1 MACVDTRV
9 PPGTRSVRK
18 KAFSQRAGLSIVIFA
33 LGLMSGA
40 TLRAQSSPQQHAY
53 ASDSNAKTV
62 AGFAKN
68 STTGALTAAPGSP
81 FNEGVGPGAL
91 AVDPLGRFLY
101 VLNPSANNVSLFAI
115 DQSTGAL
122 TAVQGSPFSARDAT
136 MPQVLAAEPTGKFLY
151 VGNRQDA
158 AAGSANFGLI
168 DTYLINGPTSVLTPS
183 SVPSQVIPF
192 NPAAMLTDPK
202 GRFLYVV
209 SGFNSMTNDPG
220 GQVDKFQIDATTGSL
235 SGEMIGGS
243 GDEGHSM
250 AIDPL
255 ERFLFVGRGQVSG
268 IIDSYT
274 ISPVDGSFQLQGIL
288 NLGAGAFPLA
298 IAVEASAKYLYTI
311 PSSNSIRGFSI
322 DQTTGLLTELPS
334 SPLSASLIG
343 FFLVADPQGPFLYAT
358 GGNGILGFQVDSA
371 TGALTQI
378 TNVATMASA
387 GLAISGTPA
396 QPVSGPV
403 ATLFPSTM
411 DFGGVNVGT
420 TSATRTISVVNTGGA
435 QLGIMGISITGTNAA
450 DFRETNTCGATL
462 AVNQNCTVS
471 ITFTPLAAGA
481 RSAAL
486 SVSDSAPGTPQ
497 TAPLTGQ
504 GLTPQPAVTLVP
516 GNLTFAD
523 TLEGNTSPAQSVT
536 LTNAGQAT
544 LNISGVTIS
553 GPNPADFAQTND
565 CTTLAPSAGCTI
577 HVTFMP
583 IAAGQRSATISITDN
598 APGSP
603 HTIALSG
610 TGDAPFAVGT
620 TGNNPTAATIT
631 AGQTAQFLLQ
641 LVPNPAFTG
650 TVMLTCT
657 GAPPAATCQANPPT
671 IQVNNANAIPFTV
684 SVPTTARVFLVPYP
698 IESPWLGGGLRLLP
712 MVLVAIAILLLRR
725 IQIAGEIRATR
736 LAWGRAAMG
745 VVVLALAGVAGCGGG
760 SSASPPVQPTPTPV
774 TGTPAGTA
782 TLTVTASSGNLSVPF
797 QLTLTVK

>member
-1 MACVDTRV
+1 MACMDTRV
-9 PPGTRSVRK
+9 PSGLPSVRK

-33 LGLMSGA
+33 LGPMSAA
-40 TLRAQSSPQQHAY
+40 TLQAQSSPQQYAY

-68 STTGALTAAPGSP
+68 STSGALTATPGSP
-81 FNEGVGPGAL
+81 FNEGVGPRAL

-101 VLNPSANNVSLFAI
+101 VLNPGANSVSVFAI

-122 TAVQGSPFSARDAT
+122 AAVQGSPFSAGDAT
-136 MPQVLAAEPTGKFLY
+136 VPQVLAAEPTGKFLY
-151 VGNRQDA
+151 VGNQQDA
-158 AAGSANFGLI
+158 APGSANFGLI

-183 SVPSQVIPF
+183 APSQVIPF

-209 SGFNSMTNDPG
+209 SGFDSMTNDPG

-243 GDEGHSM
+243 RDEGHSM

-255 ERFLFVGRGQVSG
+255 ERFLFVGRGQFSG

-274 ISPVDGSFQLQGIL
+274 ISPVDGSFQFQGIF
-288 NLGAGAFPLA
+288 NLGTGAFPLA

-311 PSSNSIRGFSI
+311 PSSNSIHGFAI
-322 DQTTGLLTELPS
+322 DQTTGLLAELPS
-334 SPLSASLIG
+334 SPFSASLIG

-358 GGNGILGFQVDSA
+358 GGNGILGFRVDSV

-378 TNVATMASA
+378 ANVATTASA

-411 DFGGVNVGT
+411 DFGGVSVGT

-435 QLGIMGISITGTNAA
+435 QLGITSISITGTNAA
-450 DFRETNTCGATL
+450 DFRETNTCGPTL
-462 AVNQNCTVS
+462 PVNQNCAVS
-471 ITFTPLAAGA
+471 ITFKPSAAGA

-486 SVSDSAPGTPQ
+486 SVSDSAPGSPQ

-504 GLTPQPAVTLVP
+504 GLAPQPAVTLVP
-516 GNLTFAD
+516 GNVTFAD
-523 TLEGNTSPAQSVT
+523 TLEGKTSPAQSVT

-544 LNISGVTIS
+544 LNILSVTIS

-565 CTTLAPSAGCTI
+565 CTSLAPSAGCTI

-583 IAAGQRSATISITDN
+583 IATGQRAATIIIMDN

-603 HTIALSG
+603 HTVALSG
-610 TGDAPFAVGT
+610 TGDAPFTIGT
-620 TGNNPTAATIT
+620 TGNNPTAVSIT

-641 LVPNPAFTG
+641 LAPNPSFTG

-657 GAPPAATCQANPPT
+657 GAPPAAECQVNPPT

-684 SVPTTARVFLVPYP
+684 TVPTTARVFLTPYP
-698 IESPWLGGGLRLLP
+698 IESPWPRGGLRLLP
-712 MVLVAIAILLLRR
+712 AILMAIAILLMRR
-725 IQIAGEIRATR
+725 IRIAGETCATR
-736 LAWGRAAMG
+736 LAWGRVAMG
-745 VVVLALAGVAGCGGG
+745 VVVLALAGACGCGGG
-760 SSASPPVQPTPTPV
+760 SSASSTVQPTPTPV
-774 TGTPAGTA
+774 TGTPAGTS
-782 TLTVTASSGNLSVPF
+782 TLTVTATFGNLSVPF